1 VSGGQFDDEAIRTP
15 DQRLRV
21 FVSSTLDELAD
32 EREAVARAVSALRL
46 TPVLFGLGASP
57 HAPRELYRA
66 YLAQSDI
73 FVGLYWQRYGWIGP
87 GMDISGLED
96 EFELSQRLPRLLY
109 VKEPAA
115 AREPRLTAMLDRIKA
130 TGADSYRRFRTTHE
144 LSRLVRDDLAVLL
157 SERFVAASPT
167 LGQVTSATTAPPGS
181 SVPLAPSAAAAASTA
196 PESARTPRPLPV
208 ETTSLI
214 GRDEAIDDVARLLE
228 RPEVRLVTLTGPGG
242 IGKSRLG
249 LAVGEHLRDR
259 VGPGTAY
266 VSLAS
271 VLQPELVVPAIAR
284 AVGAELAGTESPLEA
299 LVEYLGDSP
308 WLLVLDNLEQVISSA
323 PDLGE
328 VLTRCPGVK
337 ILATSRTVLGL
348 RAEWEYLVQ
357 PLLLPADAATVPVD
371 ELVSAPALALF
382 VDRARAVRPDFALTE
397 RNASAVVEICR
408 RLEGVPLAIELAA
421 ARTRTLDPDS
431 LLARLARS
439 LDAVGTGWVD
449 MPERQRTL
457 RATVEWSVGLLDHD
471 ERSLLETTAVFVD
484 GWTIEIAAQVAGLD
498 DDRALDL
505 TDALA
510 RHSLVQ
516 VDRTGLDARARM
528 LETVRAFVAERLE
541 ARPDAAELERRH
553 AESYRALVA
562 RADLPLRRAGQSEW
576 LDRLQSEAGNLAAAV
591 RWYLAHD
598 AAPLPHLF
606 RVLFI
611 FWELRDHLGE
621 ARPWVDQLLPDADVL
636 PPEAR
641 AELLWTAAAIA
652 NEVGDPAP
660 AVRARLASALDQ
672 VDDPFVTASS
682 RLLLA
687 SLSALVADVEGVLR
701 EASAALEQLRSQDEP
716 FWTAVAASTT
726 GAAEMVLGRFDD
738 AFRHLSE
745 VRDVGERVDN
755 PGLTAWAVVQLG
767 SLAVAQGRR
776 DDARALL
783 DEGLDRSLAAHSTRS
798 VTLCIVAFAQLALLE
813 GDPERAALLAGAAE
827 GLRRRA
833 ALAAWPLLQH
843 GEALL
848 AAQIRDALGPD
859 GHDDMFA
866 AGIQLDQREAV
877 AAIRGTN
884 RSNRAPRGSS
894 RGP

>member
-1 VSGGQFDDEAIRTP
+1 VTEGPLDDAAIRTP

-21 FVSSTLDELAD
+21 FVSGTLDELAD
-32 EREAVARAVSALRL
+32 EREAVSRAVSALRL
-46 TPVLFGLGASP
+46 TPVLFGSGASP
-57 HAPRELYRA
+57 HPPRELYRA

-73 FVGLYWQRYGWIGP
+73 FIGVYWQHYGWIGP
-87 GMDISGLED
+87 GMDRSGIED
-96 EFELSQRLPRLLY
+96 EFELARGLPHLLY
-109 VKEPAA
+109 LKEPAP
-115 AREPRLTAMLDRIKA
+115 AREPRLTAMLDRIRA
-130 TGADSYRRFRTTHE
+130 DGADSYRRFRTSRE
-144 LSRLVRDDLAVLL
+144 LARLVRDDLALL
-157 SERFVAASPT
+157 VSERFVAVTAAAGPSTSALSTTPGLPEPT
-167 LGQVTSATTAPPGS
+167 ATTAPP
-181 SVPLAPSAAAAASTA
+181 APA
-196 PESARTPRPLPV
+196 ESARNPQPLPV

-214 GRDEAIDDVARLLE
+214 GRDAVIRDIARMFR
-228 RPEVRLVTLTGPGG
+228 RPDVRLVTLTGPGG

-249 LAVGEHLRDR
+249 VAVGEHLRDR
-259 VGPGTAY
+259 FGPGTAY

-284 AVGAELAGTESPLEA
+284 AVGADLAGTDSPLEA

-308 WLLVLDNLEQVISSA
+308 WLLVLDNLDQVVDSA
-323 PDLGE
+323 RDLGE
-328 VLTRCPGVK
+328 VLARCPGAE

-348 RAEWEYLVQ
+348 RAEWEYLVP
-357 PLLLPADAATVPVD
+357 PLAVPAADATIPVD
-371 ELVSAPALALF
+371 DLASVPALALF
-382 VDRARAVRPDFALTE
+382 VDRARAVRPDFGLTE

-421 ARTRTLDPDS
+421 ARTRALDPAS

-439 LDAVGTGWVD
+439 LDAVGSGSVD

-457 RATVEWSVGLLDHD
+457 RATVEWSIGLLADA
-471 ERSLLETTAVFVD
+471 ERSLLETAAVFVD
-484 GWTIEIAAQVAGLD
+484 GWTIEAAAQVGGLG

-516 VDRTGLDARARM
+516 VDRAELDARTRM

-541 ARPDAAELERRH
+541 ARPDVAEIERRH
-553 AESYRALVA
+553 AECYRALAA

-576 LDRLQSEAGNLAAAV
+576 LERLQSDAGNLAAAV

-598 AAPLPHLF
+598 PAPLPHLF
-606 RVLFI
+606 RVLFT

-621 ARPWVDQLLPDADVL
+621 ARPWVDQLLPDADAL
-636 PPEAR
+636 APEAR

-660 AVRARLASALDQ
+660 TVRDRLASELDQ
-672 VDDPFVTASS
+672 VDDPFFAASS
-682 RLLLA
+682 RLLIA

-701 EASAALEQLRSQDEP
+701 EASVALEQLRSQDEP

-738 AFRHLSE
+738 ALRHLSE
-745 VRDVGERVDN
+745 VRDLGERFDN
-755 PGLTAWAVVQLG
+755 PRLTAWSLVQLG
-767 SLAVAQGRR
+767 TLAVAQGRR

-783 DEGLDRSLAAHSTRS
+783 DEGLDLSLAVHSTRS
-798 VTLCIVAFAQLALLE
+798 VTLCMVAFAQLALLE
-813 GDPERAALLAGAAE
+813 DEPERAGLLAGAVE

-843 GEALL
+843 GETSLV
-848 AAQIRDALGPD
+848 AQVREALGAD
-859 GHDDMFA
+859 GFDSTFA
-866 AGIQLDQREAV
+866 AGIQLDQRQAV
-877 AAIRGTN
+877 ATIRGRDGRQASTLN
-884 RSNRAPRGSS
+884 NAGPTS
-894 RGP
+894 R